1 MPFDLPALRHP
12 WLRWSATPS
21 PGHGEPEASLN
32 WKRGGFGGV
41 GERFPN
47 EGRRGRSEET
57 FAAPPKPARV
67 NLKQR
72 QAEACPTVVSG
83 NPAPAL
89 QCGIS

>member
-1 MPFDLPALRHP
+1 MAALVKYAVSMVGDNPDPPF
-12 WLRWSATPS
+12 SV
-21 PGHGEPEASLN
+21 E
-32 WKRGGFGGV
+32 GGFGGV

-47 EGRRGRSEET
+47 DGRRGRSEET